1 MDTFVCSSWYYL
13 RYTSPEAKDR
23 PFRKEDVDYWMP
35 VDQYIGGVEHAI
47 LHLLYSRFFTKV
59 LNDLGLV
66 DFREPFSNL
75 FAQGMITKGG
85 VKMSKSKGNTVSPR
99 EIINRFGADTVRVFI
114 LFAGPPELDMEWSDQ
129 GVEGAF
135 RFLNRVW
142 RTVGRVIEFPT
153 QEIEIDEGRME
164 ALERKVHQTIFR
176 VTRDI
181 REKFHFNTAISSLM
195 ELLNEMIDY
204 VRFLEEKGASF
215 EEKEI
220 LVFASRT
227 LVSLLNPIAPH
238 LSEELWQLLGEKD
251 LLSTESWPV
260 YQKEKMYEE
269 EVEVIVQINGRV
281 RSKVVVSRGS
291 SKEEVLALALQDE
304 KVKSWLNHGEIKKS
318 IYVPDKLINLVVG

>member
-1 MDTFVCSSWYYL
+1 M
-13 RYTSPEAKDR
+13 
-23 PFRKEDVDYWMP
+23 
-35 VDQYIGGVEHAI
+35 
-47 LHLLYSRFFTKV
+47 

-204 VRFLEEKGASF
+204 VRFLEEKGASS
-215 EEKEI
+215 EEKKYW
-220 LVFASRT
+220 F
-227 LVSLLNPIAPH
+227 SLLEPWF
-238 LSEELWQLLGEKD
+238 LF
-251 LLSTESWPV
+251 
-260 YQKEKMYEE
+260 
-269 EVEVIVQINGRV
+269 
-281 RSKVVVSRGS
+281 
-291 SKEEVLALALQDE
+291 
-304 KVKSWLNHGEIKKS
+304 
-318 IYVPDKLINLVVG
+318 

>member
-153 QEIEIDEGRME
+153 QEIETDKGRME

-181 REKFHFNTAISSLM
+181 QEKFHFNTAISSLM

-204 VRFLEEKGASF
+204 VRFLEEKGASS

>member
-1 MDTFVCSSWYYL
+1 
-13 RYTSPEAKDR
+13 
-23 PFRKEDVDYWMP
+23 
-35 VDQYIGGVEHAI
+35 
-47 LHLLYSRFFTKV
+47 
-59 LNDLGLV
+59 
-66 DFREPFSNL
+66 
-75 FAQGMITKGG
+75 
-85 VKMSKSKGNTVSPR
+85 
-99 EIINRFGADTVRVFI
+99 
-114 LFAGPPELDMEWSDQ
+114 
-129 GVEGAF
+129 
-135 RFLNRVW
+135 
-142 RTVGRVIEFPT
+142 
-153 QEIEIDEGRME
+153 
-164 ALERKVHQTIFR
+164 
-176 VTRDI
+176 
-181 REKFHFNTAISSLM
+181 M